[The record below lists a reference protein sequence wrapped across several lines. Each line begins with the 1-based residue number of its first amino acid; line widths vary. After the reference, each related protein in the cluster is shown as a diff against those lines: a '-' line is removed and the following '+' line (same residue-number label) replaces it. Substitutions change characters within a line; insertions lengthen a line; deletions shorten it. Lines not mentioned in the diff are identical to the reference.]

1 VAFVDSSASRVLINS
16 RHLSGSISGWEFA
29 ASRSMSQV
37 TSILDTGQRFI
48 PGIAQ
53 GAIGCTGM
61 FNSAAGDIDATI
73 SAAVGVDN
81 GLLWTI
87 LPNGLTIG
95 QPALL
100 CRSELEDYKVTSAVG
115 NAVAVGV
122 QGMPD
127 DGTDIGVLL
136 HALTAETVDVNAASV
151 DNTAATTNGGVATLH
166 VTAYSGLTN
175 VVFTVGHSS
184 DNISFPTLA
193 TFSTVTA
200 IGSERI
206 LVATGTTV
214 NRYLRAQVDVTGAGS
229 VTFAMAF
236 ARR

>member
-1 VAFVDSSASRVLINS
+1 MTFVDTSSSRVLINS
-16 RHLSGSISGWEFA
+16 RHLSGSISGWDFT
-29 ASRSMSQV
+29 ASRLMSTV
-37 TSILDTGQRFI
+37 TSILDAGSKAI

-53 GAIGCTGM
+53 GGIGLTGM

-73 SAAVGVDN
+73 AAAVGVDN

-87 LPNGLTIG
+87 LPSGLTLG
-95 QPALL
+95 QPALI
-100 CRSELEDYKVTSAVG
+100 CQSELEDYKITSAVG
-115 NAVAVGV
+115 NAVMVSV

-136 HALTAETVDVNAASV
+136 HALSAETADGQASSV
-151 DNTAATTNGGVATLH
+151 DNTASTANGGVASLH
-166 VTAYSGLTN
+166 VTAYSGLTS
-175 VVFTVGHSS
+175 VAFTVEHSS
-184 DNISFPTLA
+184 DNSS
-193 TFSTVTA
+193 FSTLGSFTSVTA

-206 LVATGTTV
+206 LVSPGTTV
-214 NRYLRAQVDVTGAGS
+214 NRYVRAAFDVTGIGS